1 MVKSKH
7 LRDTVT
13 AWFLG
18 LLSFSA
24 GVQAE
29 VSPRST
35 GDELLQILPAESLFC
50 VRVNNFNSTLGTID
64 QFLADISGRPAELS
78 RTVRQKVSGMLNSPK
93 LNGVN
98 MVGNFAIFGVSA
110 AEEKNIFYGV
120 LIPITDYKQFIDGIT
135 NISQP
140 DDDGFSKIRN
150 TILVKQVGNYALCLQ
165 GEYEKLTTISISIS
179 EGKMAGLDSVLDAAE
194 VQQAIE
200 EPLWA
205 YGNVQQAG
213 PFLSNQLEQMRT
225 MMENM
230 ESHTQANIEK
240 LERTRKEMANM
251 IFNRKV
257 DIEKI
262 YQQIEKLKEQWNEL
276 QVKIGE
282 LENHLDKTD
291 PNKRA
296 EIIKQKTN
304 ILKQLKELSNATQA
318 RFEKL
323 EQLRNQLA
331 DIEPNENMAI
341 RTLDQQI
348 EKIRKKKELSSY
360 RQASET
366 IGKAMNLYAAILET
380 LIKETKSLSLTVRPR
395 PNVFNLTMNV
405 SAVPGTEMANMF
417 VADTSIVKENRLL
430 GYLKDGAM
438 MNFACKMN
446 TPFWNKL
453 KLKSVD
459 FLSAIAGESM
469 TAEDI
474 TKAKTL
480 ASDGI
485 SALGGAVAFSFFIDA
500 NSKPPF
506 AFKYVLEVKD
516 VDKFNNVLEEASEM
530 MNVGSIADFY
540 KSMGIE
546 MGFTIKRGVG
556 SYKGV
561 SIDSAKLVMKS
572 TDPNSPR
579 AQMMSA
585 MYGDG
590 LKYKWSMID
599 GLFVC
604 AGGGDVD
611 SAIFELIDE
620 VKAGGPMQIADE
632 MKAALALL
640 PEAGK
645 AEFMGTYNIPR
656 LFKMSGA
663 MVRAFM
669 PAPMLIAQMDIPTK
683 SNIVF
688 AGKASN
694 GEMTVDIAL
703 PKEHLTEIVAAFQP
717 PLDKAREQGKRAVS
731 LNNLKQIALACIM
744 YADDHEGKFP
754 DNLEQLYPYHRNPRI
769 LESPRKPKDFI
780 GPSYIYVTELKL
792 RMRDVSRII
801 IFYENPAFCSD
812 GICVAFLDGHCEWMK
827 SEEFLE
833 RLKDTYKQLGREMPE
848 IKFKSPTRPTAPQ
861 KMPQPT
867 MQPQK
872 VQEARVII
880 TKANLKVLHTAIM

>member
-1 MVKSKH
+1 MIKSRH
-7 LRDTVT
+7 LRGTVA
-13 AWFLG
+13 AWFLV

-24 GVQAE
+24 GVQSE
-29 VSPRST
+29 ISPWST
-35 GDELLQILPAESLFC
+35 GDELLQIVPAESLFC
-50 VRVNNFNSTLGTID
+50 MRVNNFDSTLGTID
-64 QFLADISGRPAELS
+64 QFLAGISHRPPELS
-78 RTVRQKVSGMLNSPK
+78 RTVRQKLSGILNSPE

-98 MVGNFAIFGVSA
+98 MKGNFAMFGVSQ
-110 AEEKNIFYGV
+110 AEGENIFFGV
-120 LIPITDYKQFIDGIT
+120 LIPVTDYKQFLDGIT

-140 DDDGFSKIRN
+140 DDEGFSKIRN
-150 TILVKQVGNYALCLQ
+150 TTLVKQVGNYALCLQ
-165 GEYEKLTTISISIS
+165 DEHDKVTEIAKSISVRS
-179 EGKMAGLDSVLDAAE
+179 AGLGSFLDAAE

-213 PFLSNQLEQMRT
+213 PLLSDQLEQMKT

-230 ESHTQANIEK
+230 ESHNQANIEK
-240 LERTRKEMANM
+240 LEQVRNEMANM
-251 IFNRKV
+251 ISNRKADLEKIEQQHEKLREQYSQLQAKMEQMKIRLADMDPNGKV
-257 DIEKI
+257 AIDKLKQRIDERKKLSRALEEQIEKI
-262 YQQIEKLKEQWNEL
+262 HQI
-276 QVKIGE
+276 
-282 LENHLDKTD
+282 
-291 PNKRA
+291 
-296 EIIKQKTN
+296 
-304 ILKQLKELSNATQA
+304 
-318 RFEKL
+318 
-323 EQLRNQLA
+323 RNQLA
-331 DIEPNENMAI
+331 GMDPNESVAI

-348 EKIRKKKELSSY
+348 KKLRKKKELSSY